1 MPASASAKSTPVR
14 FLRTKLVAPTAGGL
28 FIHRERLAR
37 GASLVRSCRITLVQA
52 PAGYGKT
59 SLLADWQR
67 QLVTGGDSAA
77 WLSID
82 SYEQTPSD
90 LYVALIRSLENVGTP
105 IDSLNDLL
113 AADGFATVHAL
124 AVATSNLL
132 MGMDR
137 PVYLFFDDI
146 HLLFGKPSEEA
157 LYDLLQQLPPNAHAI
172 LATRESPSLALGR
185 LRARGE
191 LAEFGSHDLRF
202 TPEEARELFAREGH
216 AGLSIEDLDEISCR
230 TEGWVSGLRLASI
243 ALRGASPGSLLQ
255 PQITGRERTIEALF
269 AEEVLAKQ
277 APDVQEF
284 LLRTSPLSQF
294 SADLADA
301 VTGNTNGRQMIAAI
315 EALGLFFFSLDSEG
329 TWYRYHLLFSEF
341 LARRLSQIDPT
352 LASSICATA
361 SLWFEKQGNLN
372 EAFNHALRADD
383 PNRAAGILDRRCQ
396 GLLYSGDLG
405 LFRGLVARF
414 PEATVAEYPRIL
426 LTQAW
431 LDTIMWRFSDAEIS
445 LSIARDRIEAIKR
458 DGEADPAHLREL
470 DYLYTHR
477 DLMLALFTDRMEDAL
492 EKLRYLQSLTPH
504 NDEYLL
510 GTNITCD
517 LYVRVNKFVRTAI
530 TDLSAQARVHYRRNG
545 STYVLIWHS
554 SVEGIGYLRVGDLHR
569 ANLALEE
576 ALQIGRRIGG
586 NGSGLAAIG
595 GLLLAESYYLAG
607 RRQEAAA
614 LLQEHSEA
622 AAEIGY
628 VDQLVSRLKVSLRI
642 SQAAGDK
649 QAPERILAEHAAL
662 AATFGFER
670 LRLAVAAEAARYQVR
685 EGRRDLAGR
694 YTLPNDLEESLEQHA
709 PFIGCDTTWELK
721 ATLAVRLAQAS
732 GSYGPAARLAMRW
745 RDYAQRTGWL
755 VPAIHWGI
763 LGSELEVLNGDRL
776 RAYRS
781 LRAVIEVARPTEVV
795 APFLDEGEIVLSVL
809 REYAGTGTQTDEFIR
824 QLLVRQDTI
833 LGNLAQCGTLG
844 DPVDD
849 PDLGAMIDVLT
860 PKEVE
865 ILTGVGHGQINKEI
879 ARYLGLTEGS
889 VKWYLNR
896 IYRKIGVARR
906 AQAVKRARQLGLIA

>member
-1 MPASASAKSTPVR
+1 MK
-14 FLRTKLVAPTAGGL
+14 FLRTKLIAPTAGGL

-37 GASLVRSCRITLVQA
+37 GSSLIRTSRITLVQA

-82 SYEQTPSD
+82 SYEQTPND

-105 IDSLNDLL
+105 VDSLNDLL
-113 AADGFATVHAL
+113 AADGFATAHAL
-124 AVATSNLL
+124 TVATSNLL
-132 MGMDR
+132 MGMDC
-137 PVYLFFDDI
+137 PVYLFSDDV
-146 HLLFGKPSEEA
+146 HLLYGKPSEEA
-157 LYDLLQQLPPNAHAI
+157 FYDLLQQLPPNAHAV

-202 TPEEARELFAREGH
+202 TAEEARELFAREGH

-243 ALRGASPGSLLQ
+243 ALRGTSPGSLLQ
-255 PQITGRERTIEALF
+255 PQISGRERTIEALF

-277 APDVQEF
+277 AADVQEF
-284 LLRTSPLSQF
+284 LLKTSPLSQF
-294 SADLADA
+294 SADLANA

-315 EALGLFFFSLDSEG
+315 EALGLFFFSLDAEG
-329 TWYRYHLLFSEF
+329 IWYRYHLLFSEF
-341 LARRLSQIDPT
+341 LTRRLDEIDPS
-352 LASSICATA
+352 LAPSIRASA
-361 SLWFEKQGNLN
+361 SLWFEKQGNFN
-372 EAFNHALRADD
+372 EAFNHALRADEPD
-383 PNRAAGILDRRCQ
+383 RAAQILDLRCQ
-396 GLLYSGDLG
+396 GLLYSGDIG
-405 LFRGLVARF
+405 LFRGLVAQI
-414 PEATVAEYPRIL
+414 PEATVAKYPRIL

-431 LDTIMWRFSDAEIS
+431 HDTIMWRFSDAEIS

-458 DGEADPAHLREL
+458 EGDAAPAHLREL

-477 DLMLALFTDRMEDAL
+477 DLMLAIFTDRMEDAL
-492 EKLRYLQSLTPH
+492 DKLRYLQSLTPH

-517 LYVRVNKFVRTAI
+517 LYVRINKFVRTAI
-530 TDLSAQARVHYRRNG
+530 TDLSAQAKAHYRRNG

-554 SVEGIGYLRVGDLHR
+554 SVDGIGHLRAGDLHR
-569 ANLALEE
+569 ANHALEE

-586 NGSGLAAIG
+586 DRSGLAAIG
-595 GLLLAESYYLAG
+595 GLLLAESYYLAD

-614 LLQEHSEA
+614 LLEEHSDA

-628 VDQLVSRLKVSLRI
+628 VDQLVARLKVSLRI
-642 SQAAGDK
+642 SQAADGRSGAE
-649 QAPERILAEHAAL
+649 QILAEHAAL

-670 LRLAVAAEAARYQVR
+670 LRLAVAAEAARHQVR
-685 EGRRDLAGR
+685 EGRRDLAVR
-694 YTLPNDLEESLEQHA
+694 YTLPGDLEDTLEQHA
-709 PFIGCDTTWELK
+709 PFIGCDATWELK

-732 GSYGPAARLAMRW
+732 GSYGPAARLAARW
-745 RDYAQRTGWL
+745 RDHAQRTGWL
-755 VPAIHWGI
+755 LPAVQWGI
-763 LGSELEVLNGDRL
+763 LAAELEVLNGDRL
-776 RAYRS
+776 RGYRS
-781 LRAVIEVARPTEVV
+781 LRAVIEVARPTELVT
-795 APFLDEGEIVLSVL
+795 PFLDEGEIVLSVL
-809 REYAGTGTQTDEFIR
+809 REYAGTGTQTDEFIG
-824 QLLVRQDTI
+824 QLLVRQDAI
-833 LGNLAQCGTLG
+833 LGNLARSEAHD

-849 PDLGAMIDVLT
+849 PDLGGMIDALT

-879 ARYLGLTEGS
+879 ARYLGLAEGS